1 MSVQLSE
8 AEIERHL
15 SECNPENR
23 WWLGPYLRGEADLDG
38 SPIIPTEEHLS

>member
-15 SECNPENR
+15 SGANPENV
-23 WWLGPYLRGEADLDG
+23 WWLGPYLRGETDLDG
-38 SPIIPTEEHLS
+38 TPLPATEEHLS